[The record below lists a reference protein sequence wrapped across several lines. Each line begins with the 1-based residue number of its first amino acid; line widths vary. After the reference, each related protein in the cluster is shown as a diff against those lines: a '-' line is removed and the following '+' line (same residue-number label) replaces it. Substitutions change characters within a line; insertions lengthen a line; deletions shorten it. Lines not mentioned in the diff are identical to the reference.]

1 MGKQL
6 TYVSVESNN
15 FSLRAVG
22 YFMAAV
28 TERQNTEGLAAL
40 DVFDF
45 QNNAGIVLTL
55 EEEPNAESLK
65 LYPDLTKYS
74 QPVAQLLL
82 AVGNTVWGFL
92 HDTGHPQVK
101 GTAIDSMHYYRIDT
115 NTLGNM
121 KIALSKILLFTDNQ
135 IKFSADLAVLIPEH
149 IEELPPAEEC
159 AKEEI
164 PAEEFAKEEIVKEEI
179 PAEEVPKQELPAEE
193 LPAEEAL
200 KEEIVKEEED
210 EEEVVEE
217 EMEEEIVK
225 EEEEEKPKEEVEAPK
240 EEVVEEEVEATKEEE
255 PKEEAKAEECAEEA
269 A

>member
-1 MGKQL
+1 
-6 TYVSVESNN
+6 
-15 FSLRAVG
+15 
-22 YFMAAV
+22 
-28 TERQNTEGLAAL
+28 
-40 DVFDF
+40 VFDF

-135 IKFSADLAVLIPEH
+135 IKFSADLAVLIPEN

-200 KEEIVKEEED
+200 KEEIVKEEEEEKPKEEVV

-225 EEEEEKPKEEVEAPK
+225 EEEEEKPREVVEAPK

-255 PKEEAKAEECAEEA
+255 PKEEAKEEEVAEEA

>member
-200 KEEIVKEEED
+200 
-210 EEEVVEE
+210 
-217 EMEEEIVK
+217 VK
-225 EEEEEKPKEEVEAPK
+225 EEEEEEEKPK

-255 PKEEAKAEECAEEA
+255 P
-269 A
+269 